1 MTVMGARER
10 GSGRQRA
17 EPLVYSHPMVTAAH
31 VLKSTGLA
39 RIFAWRRVRFVLL
52 VCLLFGVLLN
62 IGNQAPAIIVFL
74 RAIMMGMAILFMF
87 GLFEQWP
94 KNLWR

>member
-1 MTVMGARER
+1 MA
-10 GSGRQRA
+10 
-17 EPLVYSHPMVTAAH
+17 TAAH
-31 VLKSTGLA
+31 ILKPTGLA
-39 RIFAWRRVRFVLL
+39 RIFAWRRVRFVLI

-74 RAIMMGMAILFMF
+74 RAIMMGMALLFMF

-94 KNLWR
+94 KTLSRPFSRWITIRRCSTR